1 MRSLIFAALCLAA
14 GMAWADT
21 TGEVVK
27 VHTLTVKERIQN
39 LELIN
44 VTVEKPASE
53 QAEAI
58 DAELQLILE
67 ETEQLEKVETSQD

>member
-1 MRSLIFAALCLAA
+1 MKSLIFAALCLAA

-21 TGEVVK
+21 TSEVVK

-67 ETEQLEKVETSQD
+67 ETAELEKVESPED

>member
-1 MRSLIFAALCLAA
+1 MRSLIFAALCVAA

-21 TGEVVK
+21 NDVVK
-27 VHTLTVKERIQN
+27 VYTLTVKERVQN

-44 VTVEKPASE
+44 VTVEKPASK

-58 DAELQLILE
+58 DAELKLILE
-67 ETEQLEKVETSQD
+67 ETAELEKVETPED

>member
-1 MRSLIFAALCLAA
+1 MRSLIFAALCVAA

-21 TGEVVK
+21 TADVVK
-27 VHTLTVKERIQN
+27 IHTLTVKERIQN

-44 VTVEKPASE
+44 VTAEKPASE

-58 DAELQLILE
+58 DAELQKIVE
-67 ETEQLEKVETSQD
+67 ETVKLEQVETPED

>member
-44 VTVEKPASE
+44 VTAEKPASE

-58 DAELQLILE
+58 DAELRKIVE
-67 ETEQLEKVETSQD
+67 ETAKLEQVETPED

>member
-1 MRSLIFAALCLAA
+1 MRSLIFAALCVAA

-21 TGEVVK
+21 TADVVK

-44 VTVEKPASE
+44 VTAEKPASV

-58 DAELQLILE
+58 DAELALILE
-67 ETEQLEKVETSQD
+67 ETEKLEQVETPED

>member
-1 MRSLIFAALCLAA
+1 MKSLIFAALCLAA

-21 TGEVVK
+21 TSEVVK

-58 DAELQLILE
+58 DAELQMILE
-67 ETEQLEKVETSQD
+67 ETAELEKVESPED

>member
-1 MRSLIFAALCLAA
+1 MKSLIFAALCLAA

-21 TGEVVK
+21 TSEVVK

-44 VTVEKPASE
+44 VTVEKPASA

-67 ETEQLEKVETSQD
+67 ETAELEKVESPED

>member
-44 VTVEKPASE
+44 VTAEKPASE

-58 DAELQLILE
+58 DAELRKIVE
-67 ETEQLEKVETSQD
+67 ETAKLEQMETPED